1 MKTEASLAAR
11 GEIDAQLDALE
22 EFSFNDEPFDDEKIE
37 MLSNLLCTFHTG
49 QETRARFATLV
60 QIERAKKA
68 MPAILG
74 RHVPAVVNRY
84 FESDSARNLIDYD
97 LPIFLISITKLDKTR
112 AQQSA
117 SGRGAFG
124 RETVAQLREKN
135 ALLEAERDAALA
147 ALRQAQPTA
156 PEPAEAPEEA
166 KEQDDEEEEEAA

>member
-11 GEIDAQLDALE
+11 DEIDARLE
-22 EFSFNDEPFDDEKIE
+22 TLENFSFSAVGDDEIE
-37 MLSNLLCTFHTG
+37 VLSNLLCTFHTG

-60 QIERAKKA
+60 QIERTKRA

-74 RHVPAVVNRY
+74 QYIPAVVNRY
-84 FESDSARNLIDYD
+84 FESDRARNLIDYD

-135 ALLEAERDAALA
+135 ALLEAELA
-147 ALRQAQPTA
+147 TLRQAQPAAA
-156 PEPAEAPEEA
+156 PEPVETQEETSEDVE
-166 KEQDDEEEEEAA
+166 EQEDEEEEAA